1 MCLGLIWDPLCV
13 FVVAAAAAAAAAR
26 PAVRRP
32 PYPSSERW
40 SHRPTRA
47 SATIQIQNMLLT
59 QPISSAVCVRT
70 CVCVRRNCLRTDAPV
85 TQQPRGGTAPLTGTT
100 VNRQSKSQESLAHDD
115 TILVTL
121 LSSRHASLVRQR
133 QPNLTTHTVNRLI
146 RGTPRKPV
154 NEEAAAIP
162 THRRPHVSMDL
173 PNPVSGT

>member
-1 MCLGLIWDPLCV
+1 MSLSPPPQPPPPPPPGPP
-13 FVVAAAAAAAAAR
+13 F
-26 PAVRRP
+26 AVRRP

-40 SHRPTRA
+40 SHRQTRA
-47 SATIQIQNMLLT
+47 SATIQLQNMLVT
-59 QPISSAVCVRT
+59 QPMSSAVCVRT

-100 VNRQSKSQESLAHDD
+100 VNRQSKSQESLAHDG

-146 RGTPRKPV
+146 RGTPRKPR
-154 NEEAAAIP
+154 N
-162 THRRPHVSMDL
+162 RRPHVSMVL